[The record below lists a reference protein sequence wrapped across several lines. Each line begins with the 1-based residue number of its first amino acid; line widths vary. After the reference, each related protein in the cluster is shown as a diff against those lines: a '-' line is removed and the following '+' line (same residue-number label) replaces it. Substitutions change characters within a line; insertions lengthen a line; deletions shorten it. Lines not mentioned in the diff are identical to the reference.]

1 MDLSQGALLDLD
13 QRLIIELAREI
24 LVVDEIMGLLE
35 LNWPKEV
42 FVNR

>member
-24 LVVDEIMGLLE
+24 LVVNEIVGLLE